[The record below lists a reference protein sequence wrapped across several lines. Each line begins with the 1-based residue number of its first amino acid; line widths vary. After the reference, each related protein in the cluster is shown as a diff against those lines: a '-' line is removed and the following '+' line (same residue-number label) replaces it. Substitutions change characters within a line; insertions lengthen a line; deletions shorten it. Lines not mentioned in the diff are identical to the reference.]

1 MFFVPF
7 CVLRGDK
14 RSPKEKKM
22 RMIDPHIHTVVRT
35 IDDYRHMAQA
45 GIVACVEPSFW
56 SGIDRRAV
64 ASFEDYWEQTVSHES
79 ARAEQHGIRHFAMV
93 GVNPK
98 EARSPVAM
106 AAVDALE
113 PFLERPQVIGIGEIG
128 FDLITDAEEEVFRR
142 QLRLAVKRQLP
153 VIVHLPHQ
161 DKMRG
166 LQRTIAV
173 LEEEGADPARIII
186 DHNTEETVTT
196 ALATGCWVG
205 LTVYYVSKLSAE
217 RAIAMLTRNGC
228 TRMIINGSADWGWS
242 DPLAVPKVAT
252 MMAQSGRF
260 TEREIAQVVYDNP
273 VDVLSHSPHFSL
285 WEEATPKAC

>member
-1 MFFVPF
+1 MH
-7 CVLRGDK
+7 
-14 RSPKEKKM
+14 
-22 RMIDPHIHTVVRT
+22 MIEPHIHTVVRT
-35 IDDYRHMAQA
+35 IDDYRNMAQA

-56 SGIDRRAV
+56 SGVDRSAV

-79 ARAEQHGIRHFAMV
+79 SRAAQYGICHFAMV

-98 EARSPVAM
+98 EARSPVAL
-106 AAVDALE
+106 AAVEALA
-113 PFLERPQVIGIGEIG
+113 PFLERRQVVGIGEIG

-142 QLRLAVKRQLP
+142 QLRLAVARQLP

-161 DKMRG
+161 DKVQG

-173 LEEEGADPARIII
+173 LEKEGADPARVII
-186 DHNTEETVTT
+186 DHNTEETIGM
-196 ALATGCWVG
+196 ALATGCWAG

-217 RAIAMLTRNGC
+217 RAVAMLSRHGC
-228 TRMIINGSADWGWS
+228 ARMIINGSADWGWS

-260 TEREIAQVVYDNP
+260 TDREVAQVVYDNP
-273 VDVLSHSPHFSL
+273 ASFLGHSPNFDLVPSDQSL
-285 WEEATPKAC
+285 TTKEHEEVHKAMGQSMF

>member
-1 MFFVPF
+1 
-7 CVLRGDK
+7 
-14 RSPKEKKM
+14 M
-22 RMIDPHIHTVVRT
+22 RMIEPHIHTIVRT
-35 IDDYRHMAQA
+35 IDDYRNMAQA

-56 SGIDRRAV
+56 SGVDRRAV

-79 ARAEQHGIRHFAMV
+79 ARAAQYGIRHFAMV

-113 PFLERPQVIGIGEIG
+113 PFLDRPQVVGIGEIG

-142 QLRLAVKRQLP
+142 QLRLAVARQLP

-161 DKMRG
+161 NKRQG

-173 LEEEGADPARIII
+173 LEQEGADPARVII
-186 DHNTEETVTT
+186 DHNTEETVAM
-196 ALATGCWVG
+196 ALTTGCWVG

-217 RAIAMLTRNGC
+217 RAVAMLSRSGC
-228 TRMIINGSADWGWS
+228 SRMIINGSADWGWS

-260 TEREIAQVVYDNP
+260 TEREIAQLVYDNP
-273 VDVLSHSPHFSL
+273 ASFLSHSPNFDL
-285 WEEATPKAC
+285 VAEEQGLSTKATKAHEEVPTAMGQSMR